1 MNMSETTETVLNGME
16 IICRIDEYLT
26 YALIH
31 NGDSIVREISLKN
44 NYEENLENVVLK
56 VESNNSLIKTFERT
70 IQSIGAGDKISL
82 NDININVNVDGLVGL
97 TERMVCSLNI
107 KVCKDGQELA
117 VDTKEVIILPFDQ
130 WPGMQYTPEL
140 LISYVLP
147 NHPIAAA
154 VLQKAVIYLKE
165 WTGDPSMAGYQYG
178 DHNRVKY
185 MAAAVYAAIQ
195 EQNITYV
202 EPPASFETYG
212 QRVRLSD
219 MIMEQHMGTC
229 LDLTLLY
236 AACLE
241 AIGLNPF
248 LIMMK
253 GHIFA
258 GFWLIEQSFS
268 DMIMDD
274 PSQLEKRMSKGIH
287 EVIVV
292 ECTAMCAGK
301 NFSFD
306 EAIHLGQSQI
316 ARYEEFEFV
325 IDIRRARSLGIR
337 PLPVRV
343 KQDTGF
349 VVVHEERKKEEV
361 TDAPEAVGE
370 IFDLSQINKK
380 ETITKQMQWE
390 RKLLDLN
397 MRNLLIN
404 FRINQS
410 VLPLLASDV
419 SLLEDALADGE
430 EFRVLPRPED
440 IKIDTDN
447 KVLIE
452 KLCRLDDVKEFIDL
466 ESKQK
471 KIHSIYTAR
480 ELEKRLTKLYRS
492 AKASMEENGASTLYL
507 ALGLLRWYENKQNSY
522 PRYAPLIMIPVDIK
536 RKSASKGYAMYM
548 RDEEVQVNVTLL
560 EFLKQNYGI
569 QIYGLNPLP
578 MDEHGVDLPK
588 IFSIIHD
595 AIMDFPKWNVLEVA
609 VIGNFTFSQFV
620 MWNDICGKSDFLENN
635 KIVRSLMN
643 GVIDWECTIPEEVD
657 TEDAYLPVTVDSS
670 QLRAIK
676 MAAEGVSFVLHGPP
690 GTGKSQTITAM
701 IANALAKGKKVLFV
715 AEKMAALEVV
725 QKRLKLLGIQDFCL
739 ELHSNKSTKKA
750 VLDQLKHSLELV
762 VGEKKPSYDQ
772 KLDEIRKIKAE
783 LDGYAQ
789 ALHIE
794 RRFGKSL
801 RELLDIYEGIPE
813 RETEVDFDPEFV
825 SNLTEK
831 DLNERLYCLQ
841 QLVAAGKA
849 VGHPYEHPLA
859 AVHLDEYIQ
868 RLKYDLENIMSDYK
882 DSIQKLQ
889 IDTETFIQLLGI
901 KAPVTE
907 LEWNVIYKSA
917 VSILSAE
924 EIPEFLCKAD
934 SIDEEFYVPYQ
945 YLEKKVAF
953 EARQSQI
960 LKYWN
965 ESFLKMDMESYRNRY
980 DKALSKLFGKNKAL
994 AGLLSEFQGYA
1005 SFQTEIIKIPF
1016 YINDIATYQQEAKE
1030 FEETTEKLPFAWKEI
1045 LRQYPTKADLTG
1057 YQTKLK
1063 AQIDAISQFRTQI
1076 SILESQ
1082 GKLKNCTSMA
1092 NLIIQ
1097 DFNNL
1102 AEKEKQV
1109 CELLR
1114 LEFPKSE
1121 ENWMQAK
1128 IALCDSIMQ
1137 NAFSIREWIT
1147 YRQSE
1152 KACIEKGLL
1161 PVCKVYESGVPHD
1174 HIIDIYLKSIYKTM
1188 IISIIDREPV
1198 LNNFTGIVFDEKINR
1213 FKRMD
1218 QEFKELTKDEI
1229 FYELASHLPQGFE
1242 STQISRELNI
1252 LRRAISSN
1260 GRGISIRIL
1269 FEQIPIILSRL
1280 CPCMLMSPIS
1290 VAQYL
1295 EAKND
1300 LFDIVIFDE
1309 ASQLP
1314 TCKAVGALAR
1324 GKDAVIVGDPN
1335 QMPPTAF
1342 FAGNKL
1348 DEDNIDI
1355 EDLASILDD
1364 CLALGMPQSHLH
1376 WHYRSRHESLID
1388 FSNNEFYENSMF
1400 TFPSVNDGEQ
1410 KVSLVKVDGFFERGK
1425 DRVNRGEAHEIV
1437 KEIKR
1442 RYKHPVL
1449 AQQSIGVVT
1458 FNINQQNLIED
1469 ILQGEYQNDLQF
1481 DKWANER
1488 EETLFVKN
1496 LENVQ
1501 GDERDVIFFSI
1512 AFGPD
1517 SEGKLS
1523 LNFGPLNKENGW
1535 KRLNVAVTRARLE
1548 MMVFTTLTAD
1558 QINLRRTKAR
1568 GVEALR
1574 NFLDFAEKGK
1584 SHRDSVR
1591 GRGQKE
1597 QGIMEQIGHYLS
1609 EHGYEYHR
1617 AVGNSK
1623 FKIDIAVINPFNKME
1638 YLLGIMLDDKSYQ
1651 QSSNTHDREIGQISV
1666 LKGLGWKLHRIWAID
1681 WWENKEKE
1689 LSRLGEILDG
1699 LQEEA
1704 EEYAKAHHN
1713 HYVTEECEIEIKTEI
1728 VQAVEEKKEIQEP
1741 VIEEKGSEPVIF
1753 QYSEQKIASI
1763 AGTRSVMEERK
1774 REKLDYAFVDY
1785 DMAQI
1790 ELTRMSTAD
1799 FIQKES
1805 IPLIA
1810 EKMQQII
1817 DVEAPIQYD
1826 NLIRKTLRAFEIGRS
1841 SSYTLEAAD
1850 KAFKKVAAKQYKQ
1863 SKVRFVWR
1871 IDQIPEKY
1879 FVFRKDLEQMN
1890 KRTPD
1895 EICVQEFKNAV
1906 CITLREKGM
1915 MDKESLIKET
1925 IYMIGF
1931 ARSGKAL
1938 KEAVDKGIKYGLK
1951 TGEIVQNEELEL
1963 ELAEE

>member
-1 MNMSETTETVLNGME
+1 
-16 IICRIDEYLT
+16 
-26 YALIH
+26 
-31 NGDSIVREISLKN
+31 
-44 NYEENLENVVLK
+44 
-56 VESNNSLIKTFERT
+56 
-70 IQSIGAGDKISL
+70 
-82 NDININVNVDGLVGL
+82 
-97 TERMVCSLNI
+97 
-107 KVCKDGQELA
+107 
-117 VDTKEVIILPFDQ
+117 
-130 WPGMQYTPEL
+130 
-140 LISYVLP
+140 
-147 NHPIAAA
+147 
-154 VLQKAVIYLKE
+154 
-165 WTGDPSMAGYQYG
+165 
-178 DHNRVKY
+178 
-185 MAAAVYAAIQ
+185 
-195 EQNITYV
+195 
-202 EPPASFETYG
+202 
-212 QRVRLSD
+212 
-219 MIMEQHMGTC
+219 
-229 LDLTLLY
+229 
-236 AACLE
+236 
-241 AIGLNPF
+241 
-248 LIMMK
+248 
-253 GHIFA
+253 
-258 GFWLIEQSFS
+258 
-268 DMIMDD
+268 
-274 PSQLEKRMSKGIH
+274 
-287 EVIVV
+287 
-292 ECTAMCAGK
+292 
-301 NFSFD
+301 
-306 EAIHLGQSQI
+306 
-316 ARYEEFEFV
+316 
-325 IDIRRARSLGIR
+325 
-337 PLPVRV
+337 
-343 KQDTGF
+343 
-349 VVVHEERKKEEV
+349 
-361 TDAPEAVGE
+361 
-370 IFDLSQINKK
+370 
-380 ETITKQMQWE
+380 
-390 RKLLDLN
+390 
-397 MRNLLIN
+397 
-404 FRINQS
+404 
-410 VLPLLASDV
+410 
-419 SLLEDALADGE
+419 
-430 EFRVLPRPED
+430 
-440 IKIDTDN
+440 
-447 KVLIE
+447 
-452 KLCRLDDVKEFIDL
+452 
-466 ESKQK
+466 
-471 KIHSIYTAR
+471 
-480 ELEKRLTKLYRS
+480 
-492 AKASMEENGASTLYL
+492 
-507 ALGLLRWYENKQNSY
+507 
-522 PRYAPLIMIPVDIK
+522 
-536 RKSASKGYAMYM
+536 
-548 RDEEVQVNVTLL
+548 
-560 EFLKQNYGI
+560 
-569 QIYGLNPLP
+569 
-578 MDEHGVDLPK
+578 
-588 IFSIIHD
+588 
-595 AIMDFPKWNVLEVA
+595 
-609 VIGNFTFSQFV
+609 
-620 MWNDICGKSDFLENN
+620 
-635 KIVRSLMN
+635 
-643 GVIDWECTIPEEVD
+643 
-657 TEDAYLPVTVDSS
+657 
-670 QLRAIK
+670 
-676 MAAEGVSFVLHGPP
+676 
-690 GTGKSQTITAM
+690 
-701 IANALAKGKKVLFV
+701 
-715 AEKMAALEVV
+715 
-725 QKRLKLLGIQDFCL
+725 
-739 ELHSNKSTKKA
+739 
-750 VLDQLKHSLELV
+750 
-762 VGEKKPSYDQ
+762 
-772 KLDEIRKIKAE
+772 
-783 LDGYAQ
+783 
-789 ALHIE
+789 
-794 RRFGKSL
+794 
-801 RELLDIYEGIPE
+801 
-813 RETEVDFDPEFV
+813 
-825 SNLTEK
+825 
-831 DLNERLYCLQ
+831 
-841 QLVAAGKA
+841 
-849 VGHPYEHPLA
+849 
-859 AVHLDEYIQ
+859 
-868 RLKYDLENIMSDYK
+868 
-882 DSIQKLQ
+882 
-889 IDTETFIQLLGI
+889 
-901 KAPVTE
+901 
-907 LEWNVIYKSA
+907 
-917 VSILSAE
+917 
-924 EIPEFLCKAD
+924 
-934 SIDEEFYVPYQ
+934 
-945 YLEKKVAF
+945 
-953 EARQSQI
+953 
-960 LKYWN
+960 
-965 ESFLKMDMESYRNRY
+965 
-980 DKALSKLFGKNKAL
+980 
-994 AGLLSEFQGYA
+994 
-1005 SFQTEIIKIPF
+1005 
-1016 YINDIATYQQEAKE
+1016 
-1030 FEETTEKLPFAWKEI
+1030 
-1045 LRQYPTKADLTG
+1045 
-1057 YQTKLK
+1057 
-1063 AQIDAISQFRTQI
+1063 
-1076 SILESQ
+1076 
-1082 GKLKNCTSMA
+1082 
-1092 NLIIQ
+1092 
-1097 DFNNL
+1097 
-1102 AEKEKQV
+1102 
-1109 CELLR
+1109 
-1114 LEFPKSE
+1114 
-1121 ENWMQAK
+1121 
-1128 IALCDSIMQ
+1128 
-1137 NAFSIREWIT
+1137 
-1147 YRQSE
+1147 
-1152 KACIEKGLL
+1152 
-1161 PVCKVYESGVPHD
+1161 
-1174 HIIDIYLKSIYKTM
+1174 
-1188 IISIIDREPV
+1188 
-1198 LNNFTGIVFDEKINR
+1198 
-1213 FKRMD
+1213 
-1218 QEFKELTKDEI
+1218 
-1229 FYELASHLPQGFE
+1229 
-1242 STQISRELNI
+1242 
-1252 LRRAISSN
+1252 
-1260 GRGISIRIL
+1260 
-1269 FEQIPIILSRL
+1269 
-1280 CPCMLMSPIS
+1280 MSPIS